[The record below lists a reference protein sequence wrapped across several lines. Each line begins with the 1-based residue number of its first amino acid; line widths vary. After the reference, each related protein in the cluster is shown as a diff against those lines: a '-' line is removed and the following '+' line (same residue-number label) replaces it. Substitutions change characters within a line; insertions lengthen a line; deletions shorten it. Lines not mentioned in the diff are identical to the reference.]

1 MSSNDPHATRA
12 AEAGAAAALQQF
24 VTEDFTLFSIGVAFV
39 MVRTY
44 ARIRLVGFRR
54 LQADDYL
61 VWLGM
66 IFYAAETS
74 LAYSV
79 GAKAK
84 GLANNGMTDEQRLAL
99 DPGSPEYQLRVIG
112 SKIQLAGWSTYSAL
126 LWTMKTCLLVFYI
139 RLTAGLDRT
148 YLIRVYIGFGI
159 VIATYIAA
167 TMTLFLSCR
176 PFSNYWQINPDPG
189 NVCQPAISTTIV
201 WIYCSMNVI
210 SDLYLLSIPVPML
223 WQSTLKP
230 AKKVGLIILF
240 SGGIFVIACAFLR
253 AVLIVMDPVDGA
265 QVAGSW
271 AVRETFV
278 AVITT
283 NLPIVFPFFRT
294 LLMPFLGSLAR
305 SMRSSSAHLSDDKK
319 PRTDFRTFGGGGSGQ
334 SWRGRGP
341 RTANPITDFTFN
353 ESEERMLSQGNV
365 KMQNLEPVEHE
376 NPHSKPGTS
385 NGDANDVNGSRD
397 DEVPTGAI
405 LTDSKRHQG

>member
-44 ARIRLVGFRR
+44 ARIRLVGFRH

-139 RLTAGLDRT
+139 RLT
-148 YLIRVYIGFGI
+148 
-159 VIATYIAA
+159 
-167 TMTLFLSCR
+167 
-176 PFSNYWQINPDPG
+176 
-189 NVCQPAISTTIV
+189 
-201 WIYCSMNVI
+201 
-210 SDLYLLSIPVPML
+210 
-223 WQSTLKP
+223 
-230 AKKVGLIILF
+230 
-240 SGGIFVIACAFLR
+240 
-253 AVLIVMDPVDGA
+253 DPVDGA

-294 LLMPFLGSLAR
+294 LLMPFFGSLAR